1 MKGAAQLSYNQSSL
15 EPMSSELDAIKAL
28 LLHEWDPIGIS
39 DVAEAKDEYDTYAF
53 QMYTMLREGANET
66 AIARY
71 LNWVVTSRM
80 SLPGNPDRDS
90 AIATKAIAIHALG
103 HR

>member
-1 MKGAAQLSYNQSSL
+1 
-15 EPMSSELDAIKAL
+15 MSSELEAIKAL
-28 LLHEWDPIGIS
+28 LLHEWDPIGVFDI
-39 DVAEAKDEYDTYAF
+39 AEAKDEYDAYAF
-53 QMYTMLREGANET
+53 QVYKMVREDADAT

-80 SLPGNPDRDS
+80 LLPSNLDQDR
-90 AIATKAIAIHALG
+90 AIATKAVAIHELG

>member
-1 MKGAAQLSYNQSSL
+1 MRRRYRSL
-15 EPMSSELDAIKAL
+15 EPMSPKLDSIKAL
-28 LLHEWDPIGIS
+28 LLHEWDPIGVS
-39 DVAEAKDEYDTYAF
+39 DVAEANDEYDAYAF
-53 QMYTMLREGANET
+53 QVHKMVREGADAT

-80 SLPGNPDRDS
+80 LLPSKLDQDR
-90 AIATKAIAIHALG
+90 AIATKAIAIHELG